1 MTYLKLELMD
11 SLSFKIREL
20 EIQISVF
27 LKRLEEDKENSKKI
41 EFEINQVK
49 TARVTANCILTNEN
63 RIIEESSTR
72 LKKIH
77 NAYQKM
83 SKSATQDHQ
92 YVISNLAKELSQ
104 KKYQLESQVNDLKLK
119 QEKEKKELEK
129 IKLQV
134 IIQNV
139 ST

>member
-1 MTYLKLELMD
+1 MD